1 MIDIENLKVN
11 FENKVLSSDKI
22 IIVPHKNADFD
33 AIGSSL
39 GLSLASKKLKKDSII
54 IVDDK
59 TYELD
64 RGVQYIIK
72 EAKNEYPI
80 KSKCKY
86 QSDASK
92 DDLFVL
98 TDVNKNYLITCN
110 DLLTNPE
117 KVIVIDHHEDD
128 ENTVKSNNLYIDP
141 KISSASEIVSKMLLK
156 MKIKIP
162 KNIANYLLA
171 GIYLDTNKLTKNVS
185 SDTLLIASKLLEQGA
200 QTNEVLDLFVEDFD
214 SDRRVQ
220 ELVNRTKMITY
231 KIALV
236 LADEKEEYTTKEIA
250 RTADN
255 GLTYGCDASF
265 AVAKIDDDT
274 IAISAR
280 SKEKI
285 DCGKIMSEFKGG
297 GNQFSGAARIKDLSI
312 DEVGNKLVKLLRP
325 NYYIEKTETN

>member
-1 MIDIENLKVN
+1 MIDIDNLKVN
-11 FENKVLSSDKI
+11 FENKVLSSDKV

-39 GLSLASKKLKKDSII
+39 GLSFATKKLKKEPIV

-72 EAKNEYPI
+72 EARSDYQI

-86 QSDASK
+86 LQDRSK
-92 DDLFVL
+92 NDLFIL
-98 TDVNKNYLITCN
+98 TDVNKSYLITCN
-110 DLLTNPE
+110 DLIDNPD
-117 KVIVIDHHEDD
+117 KVIIIDHHEED
-128 ENTVKSNNLYIDP
+128 EASVKSNDVFIDP
-141 KISSASEIVSKMLLK
+141 KISSASEIVSKMLLR
-156 MKIKIP
+156 MKAKIP

-185 SDTLLIASKLLEQGA
+185 SETLLIASKLLENGA
-200 QTNEVLDLFVEDFD
+200 DTNEVLELFVEDFD

-220 ELVNRTKMITY
+220 ELVNKTKMITY

-274 IAISAR
+274 VAISAR
-280 SKEKI
+280 SKEKV
-285 DCGKIMSEFKGG
+285 DCAKIMSEFKGG
-297 GNQFSGAARIKDLSI
+297 GNQFSGAARVKDISI
-312 DEVGNKLVKLLRP
+312 EEIGNKLVKLLRP
-325 NYYIEKTETN
+325 NYYVEKKEM